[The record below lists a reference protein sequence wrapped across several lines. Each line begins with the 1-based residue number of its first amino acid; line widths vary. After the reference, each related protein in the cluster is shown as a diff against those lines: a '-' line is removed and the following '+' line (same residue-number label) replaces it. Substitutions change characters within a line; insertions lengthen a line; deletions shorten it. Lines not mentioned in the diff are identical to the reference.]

1 MIRINGWVDIE
12 AGERLRAELE
22 PGPPAKGN
30 TRTTAARRA
39 DVLLDILNGASNR
52 PNLIVHVSAETLAH
66 RQPGISETAHG
77 TFLTADEIRRLACD
91 ANLTRVIFDPESQ
104 PLDVGRTKRLVTPA
118 LRTAVCARDLRCVF
132 PRCDR
137 LSHWCDVHHLD
148 HWADG
153 GATSIDNLVLLC
165 RHHHVLI
172 HEGGWTISGAPRHL
186 RFYRPDG
193 SELGADSPR
202 RPVPSPPSTPSRQ
215 RELPPGGLLEVIRSL
230 PRLRGPYPDRPAS
243 QPGRIKWLSPNSCH
257 RYPSSR
263 ALR

>member
-1 MIRINGWVDIE
+1 
-12 AGERLRAELE
+12 
-22 PGPPAKGN
+22 
-30 TRTTAARRA
+30 
-39 DVLLDILNGASNR
+39 
-52 PNLIVHVSAETLAH
+52 
-66 RQPGISETAHG
+66 
-77 TFLTADEIRRLACD
+77 
-91 ANLTRVIFDPESQ
+91 
-104 PLDVGRTKRLVTPA
+104 
-118 LRTAVCARDLRCVF
+118 
-132 PRCDR
+132 
-137 LSHWCDVHHLD
+137 
-148 HWADG
+148 
-153 GATSIDNLVLLC
+153 LLC

-202 RPVPSPPSTPSRQ
+202 RPVPSPLSTPSRQ